1 MVTTYDQ
8 EHVDYLSS
16 KLGLGKFSGFMT
28 MVSKAA
34 SDLRLWDPE

>member
-8 EHVDYLSS
+8 EHVDHLSS

-28 MVSKAA
+28 MVSSTAY
-34 SDLRLWDPE
+34 DLRLWDPE